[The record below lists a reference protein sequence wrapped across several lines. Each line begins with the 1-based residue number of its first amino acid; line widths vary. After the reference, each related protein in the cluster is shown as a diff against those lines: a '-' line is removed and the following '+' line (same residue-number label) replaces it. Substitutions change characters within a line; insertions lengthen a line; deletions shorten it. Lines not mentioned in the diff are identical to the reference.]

1 MSMESEPVALSLSKM
16 MKNWQAR
23 KKEGSN
29 CFQKIFF

>member
-1 MSMESEPVALSLSKM
+1 MESEPVALSSSSKM